1 MGKNNNLRLSTT
13 TTEYGKVVNK
23 TTQKED
29 IIMKKRTITLVVLVA
44 LVVLLASFA
53 GCKKKPEVVPD
64 SSSKPVAS
72 EVVSDTPSSEEV
84 SEPASE
90 EVSEVVSE
98 EVSEEPVVEEVNFSS
113 VDELISHLKSTNET
127 KIVEYDFSQ
136 EGTSQMVIPN
146 GFNYTTKL
154 GNSLYIVSNKEMS
167 DVVSNVEYVKTKKG
181 RREGTWGIYIET
193 TGENLEVSCTIK
205 YADGTEEEIN
215 LCVTNTFV
223 YE

>member
-72 EVVSDTPSSEEV
+72 EEVSETPSSEEV

-90 EVSEVVSE
+90 EVSEVASE

-113 VDELISHLKSTNET
+113 PNELKDSLKKTNKT
-127 KIVEYDFSQ
+127 TIVEYDFSQ
-136 EGTSQMVIPN
+136 EGKPQMIIPN
-146 GFNYTTKL
+146 GSKYTMQL
-154 GNSLYIVSNKEMS
+154 GYNFSIITVKEVENIEAGAEYISINESVF
-167 DVVSNVEYVKTKKG
+167 Y
-181 RREGTWGIYIET
+181 EGEWNICILA
-193 TGENLEVSCTIK
+193 TGTDLEVPLTIK
-205 YADGTEEEIN
+205 YADGTEEEI
-215 LCVTNTFV
+215 LLYVTNTF
-223 YE
+223 